1 MTASPAIEIIGV
13 TKSYAA
19 LRPLRIA
26 ALAVAQGQR
35 VALSGIDAG
44 GAELVVNLVTG
55 ASLPDE
61 GEVRIFGRRTSE
73 IPDGD
78 EWLSSLDRFGI
89 VSERGVLLEGST
101 VMQNLA
107 LPFTLEIDPIPAE
120 TSRQVRAIAAECG
133 IAVEWMD
140 CRAGEVPPA
149 VRARLHLARALALGP
164 QLLLLEHPTAA
175 ILEAERAAFGSVVAR
190 VCESR
195 GLTALAITFD
205 SVFAGAAAHRT
216 LTLQPATGQ
225 LVSARR
231 GWWRGRRNAD
241 L

>member
-1 MTASPAIEIIGV
+1 MTSSPAIEITGV

-26 ALAVAQGQR
+26 ALTVSSGER

-44 GAELVVNLVTG
+44 GAELLVNLVTG

-61 GEVRIFGRRTSE
+61 GEVRVFGRRTAD

-78 EWLSSLDRFGI
+78 EWLASLDRFGI

-101 VMQNLA
+101 VVQNVA
-107 LPFTLEIDPIPAE
+107 LPFTLEIDPVPDDARQKVLALGIECDIPYDWLERKVA
-120 TSRQVRAIAAECG
+120 
-133 IAVEWMD
+133 D
-140 CRAGEVPPA
+140 VPPA
-149 VRARLHLARALALGP
+149 IRARVHLARALALGP

-175 ILEAERAAFGSVVAR
+175 IPELERAGFGEVVAR
-190 VCESR
+190 VCEIR

-205 SVFAGAAAHRT
+205 SGFAAAAAHRA
-216 LTLQPATGQ
+216 LKLQPASGR
-225 LVSARR
+225 LAPVRR
-231 GWWRGRRNAD
+231 GWWS
-241 L
+241 

>member
-1 MTASPAIEIIGV
+1 MTATPAIEIVGV

-26 ALAVAQGQR
+26 SLVVAARER

-44 GAELVVNLVTG
+44 GAELLVNLVTG
-55 ASLPDE
+55 ASLPDD
-61 GEVRIFGRRTSE
+61 GEVRVFGRRTAD

-101 VMQNLA
+101 VIQNLA
-107 LPFTLEIDPIPAE
+107 LPLTLEIDPVPEDAL
-120 TSRQVRAIAAECG
+120 RQVMALGIECDIPYDWLEQPVG
-133 IAVEWMD
+133 
-140 CRAGEVPPA
+140 GVPPA
-149 VRARLHLARALALGP
+149 VRARVHLARAVALAP

-175 ILEAERAAFGSVVAR
+175 MNEKNERAAFGEIVAR
-190 VCESR
+190 VCAAR
-195 GLTALAITFD
+195 GLSALAITLD
-205 SVFAGAAAHRT
+205 TSFAAAAAHRT

-225 LVSARR
+225 LVAARR
-231 GWWRGRRNAD
+231 PWWR
-241 L
+241 

>member
-1 MTASPAIEIIGV
+1 MTATPAIEIVGV

-26 ALAVAQGQR
+26 SLVVAARER

-44 GAELVVNLVTG
+44 GAELLVNLVTG
-55 ASLPDE
+55 ASLPDD
-61 GEVRIFGRRTSE
+61 GEVRVFGRRTAD

-101 VMQNLA
+101 VIQNLA
-107 LPFTLEIDPIPAE
+107 LPLTLEIDPVPE
-120 TSRQVRAIAAECG
+120 TALRQVMALGIECDIPYDWLEQHVG
-133 IAVEWMD
+133 NT
-140 CRAGEVPPA
+140 PPA
-149 VRARLHLARALALGP
+149 VRARVHLARAVALEP

-175 ILEAERAAFGSVVAR
+175 MHEKNERAAFGEIVAR
-190 VCESR
+190 VCEARALS
-195 GLTALAITFD
+195 ALAITLD
-205 SVFAGAAAHRT
+205 TSFAAAAAHRT

-225 LVSARR
+225 LVAARR
-231 GWWRGRRNAD
+231 PWWR
-241 L
+241 

>member
-1 MTASPAIEIIGV
+1 MTAAPAIEIVGV

-26 ALAVAQGQR
+26 TLVVAPRER

-44 GAELVVNLVTG
+44 GAELLVNLVTG

-61 GEVRIFGRRTSE
+61 GEVRIFGRRTAD

-101 VMQNLA
+101 VIQNLA
-107 LPFTLEIDPIPAE
+107 LPLTLEIDPVPEGAL
-120 TSRQVRAIAAECG
+120 RQVMALGIECDIPYDWLEQQVGG
-133 IAVEWMD
+133 I
-140 CRAGEVPPA
+140 PPA
-149 VRARLHLARALALGP
+149 VRARVHLARALALGP

-175 ILEAERAAFGSVVAR
+175 IPESERAAFGEVVAR
-190 VCESR
+190 VCEAR
-195 GLTALAITFD
+195 GLSALAITWD
-205 SVFAGAAAHRT
+205 TAFAAAAAHRT

-231 GWWRGRRNAD
+231 RWWR
-241 L
+241 

>member
-1 MTASPAIEIIGV
+1 MTATPAIEIVGV

-26 ALAVAQGQR
+26 SLVVAPRER

-44 GAELVVNLVTG
+44 GAELLVNLVTG
-55 ASLPDE
+55 ASLPDD
-61 GEVRIFGRRTSE
+61 GEVRVFGRRTTD

-101 VMQNLA
+101 VIQNLA
-107 LPFTLEIDPIPAE
+107 LPLTLEIDPVPENAL
-120 TSRQVRAIAAECG
+120 RQVMALGIECDIPYDWLEQQVGG
-133 IAVEWMD
+133 I
-140 CRAGEVPPA
+140 PSA
-149 VRARLHLARALALGP
+149 VRARVHLARAVALEP

-175 ILEAERAAFGSVVAR
+175 MHEKNERTAFGEIVAR
-190 VCESR
+190 VCETR
-195 GLTALAITFD
+195 GLSALAITMD
-205 SVFAGAAAHRT
+205 TAFAAALAHRT

-225 LVSARR
+225 LGAARR
-231 GWWRGRRNAD
+231 PWWR
-241 L
+241 

>member
-1 MTASPAIEIIGV
+1 MTPAPALEFAGV

-26 ALAVAQGQR
+26 SLVVATEER
-35 VALSGIDAG
+35 VAVSGIDEP
-44 GAELVVNLVTG
+44 GAELLVNLVTG

-61 GEVRIFGRRTSE
+61 GDVRVFGRRTAD

-107 LPFTLEIDPIPAE
+107 LPFTLEIDPIPE
-120 TSRQVRAIAAECG
+120 STLRQVTTLAVECG
-133 IAVEWMD
+133 IAAEWLD
-140 CRAGEVPPA
+140 RQTGQAPPA
-149 VRARLHLARALALGP
+149 VRARIHLARALALDP
-164 QLLLLEHPTAA
+164 QLLVLEHPTAA
-175 ILEAERAAFGSVVAR
+175 IPEAERAAFGALVAR
-190 VCESR
+190 VCEAR
-195 GLTALAITFD
+195 RLTALAITFD
-205 SVFAGAAAHRT
+205 SAFAAAAAHRT
-216 LTLQPATGQ
+216 LTLQPATGE

-231 GWWRGRRNAD
+231 RWWR
-241 L
+241 

>member
-1 MTASPAIEIIGV
+1 MITAPAIEIAGV
-13 TKSYAA
+13 SKSYAA

-26 ALAVAQGQR
+26 SLAVAPGER
-35 VALSGIDAG
+35 VALTGIDAG
-44 GAELVVNLVTG
+44 GAELLVNLVTG

-61 GEVRIFGRRTSE
+61 GEVRVLGQRTAD

-101 VMQNLA
+101 VIQNVA
-107 LPFTLEIDPIPAE
+107 LPFTLDIDPVPDDARRAVLALGIECDIPYDWLEQPIGTIPA
-120 TSRQVRAIAAECG
+120 
-133 IAVEWMD
+133 
-140 CRAGEVPPA
+140 A
-149 VRARLHLARALALGP
+149 VRARVHLARALALRP

-175 ILEAERAAFGSVVAR
+175 VPEGERAAFGGVVAR
-190 VCESR
+190 VCEAR

-205 SVFAGAAAHRT
+205 TAFAAAAAHRT

-225 LVSARR
+225 LVSTRR
-231 GWWRGRRNAD
+231 RWWR
-241 L
+241 